1 MANLSKEE
9 RTNRATSIIFEC
21 QSEMSVAQL
30 EKLASAALDILYP
43 KKTYEP
49 GFYKFSFEKKD

>member
-9 RTNRATSIIFEC
+9 RTSRAAEIIFEC

-30 EKLASAALDILYP
+30 EKFADAALDILYP
-43 KKTYEP
+43 KKTIEP
-49 GFYKFSFEKKD
+49 GYYKFSIKKEK